1 MNSLRY
7 PRSAAVYG
15 IDERADEVQ
24 HFGMPLKEQ
33 RDLAAGRAVADL
45 SSFRVYTLT
54 GEDCLRWL
62 HSLTTQ
68 SLENLP
74 AGTSTE
80 TLILSATG
88 HIEHWVRIIA
98 EEDSLWLIFET
109 GGEEA
114 VEWLN
119 SMRFMMRAEIT
130 DRTLEFQCVGTVG
143 PAPEG
148 LPVQAEW
155 NDPWP
160 AIGAGSASY
169 AALDLG
175 QEQASPKHPGRTH
188 DLRIQL
194 CPRDQLRDWQPGG
207 VAGRD
212 AWEALRIENWRPSPQ
227 DVDSK
232 TLVGELDVL
241 RTAVH
246 LAKGC
251 YRGQEA
257 VARVHNL
264 GQVPRRLVFLHVD
277 GSTHTIPR
285 PGAEVYAE
293 VRGAERVI
301 GHLTSTAIHYEYGP
315 VALALIRRGTSPD
328 AQLLVAGDEDEKL
341 PTTVDE
347 IVAFKRENRVGLPQ
361 INREA
366 DLRRLGR

>member
-7 PRSAAVYG
+7 PRSSAVYG
-15 IDERADEVQ
+15 IDERSDEVQ

-45 SSFRVYTLT
+45 SSFRVYSLT
-54 GEDCLRWL
+54 GEDRLSWL

-68 SLENLP
+68 SLEGIAP
-74 AGTSTE
+74 GASTE
-80 TLILSATG
+80 TLVLSATG
-88 HIEHWVRIIA
+88 HIEHWIKIIA

-119 SMRFMMRAEIT
+119 SMRFMMRVEIT
-130 DRTLEFQCVGTVG
+130 DRTDEIQCVGTVG

-148 LPVQAEW
+148 LPAQAEW
-155 NDPWP
+155 SDPWP
-160 AIGAGSASY
+160 AIGVGSASY
-169 AALDLG
+169 ASVDLG
-175 QEQASPKHPGRTH
+175 RQEASPEHPGTTH

-194 CPRDQLRDWQPGG
+194 CPREKLREWEPNG
-207 VAGRD
+207 VVGRD

-227 DVDSK
+227 DIDDK

-246 LAKGC
+246 LSKGC

-264 GQVPRRLVFLHVD
+264 GQVPRRLVFLHID

-285 PGAEVYAE
+285 PGAEVYGE
-293 VRGAERVI
+293 VRGAERVV
-301 GHLTSTAIHYEYGP
+301 GHLTSAAVHYEYGP
-315 VALALIRRGTSPD
+315 VGLALIRRNVSPE
-328 AQLLVAGDEDEKL
+328 APLRVAGDEDEKL

-347 IVAFKRENRVGLPQ
+347 IVAPKRENRVGLPQ
-361 INREA
+361 ANR
-366 DLRRLGR
+366 DVDMRRRRP